1 MFLPNQARPVIRT
14 RSASAHT
21 SAEERIRPS
30 GKPAKYMFE
39 CREVDIEVTGVD
51 GSVSTDTQKL
61 LAVNIPG
68 TTNGWE
74 LTEFTC

>member
-1 MFLPNQARPVIRT
+1 
-14 RSASAHT
+14 
-21 SAEERIRPS
+21 
-30 GKPAKYMFE
+30 MFE

-74 LTEFTC
+74 LTEFAC